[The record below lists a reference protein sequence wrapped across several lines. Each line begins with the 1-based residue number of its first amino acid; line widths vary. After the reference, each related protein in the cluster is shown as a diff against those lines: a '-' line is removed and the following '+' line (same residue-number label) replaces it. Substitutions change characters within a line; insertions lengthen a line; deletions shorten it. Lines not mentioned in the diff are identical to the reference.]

1 MALVNHAKKE
11 INAKIVYYGP
21 AGSGKSTALTYIYSR
36 IKPSL
41 RGELRSV
48 PAGADNLLLFDFS
61 PFETQLPNGYHVR
74 LHVYTLTGT
83 VTNPA
88 TWKMTLKGA
97 DGIIIMVNPA
107 AEQEA
112 ETRESVSQLRDF
124 LSAYGVGLH
133 ETPAVLQ
140 INSFTKGS
148 QTDEV
153 TDIAAALDLPTL
165 ATCRSNAACG
175 EGLLEALTTLSRQ
188 VFDRIDARGQQG
200 DQSAQ
205 EEKPDL
211 ASAPNNSDSTSTS
224 AVQAESVD
232 ISAARLSAD
241 KPLVT
246 ILSKDLYVEGTTL
259 RIPLEIQSGNTQS
272 RLVVTV
278 SVALENER
286 LFTNSPAGHAPAA

>member
-36 IKPSL
+36 IKASL

-48 PAGADNLLLFDFS
+48 PAGADNLLFFDFS
-61 PFETQLPNGYHVR
+61 PFEAPLPNGYRVR
-74 LHVYTLTGT
+74 LHVYTLSGI

-97 DGIIIMVNPA
+97 DGIMIMVNPA
-107 AEQEA
+107 AEQAA

-140 INSFTKGS
+140 LNSFSSGN
-148 QTDEV
+148 QPDEV
-153 TDIAAALDLPTL
+153 TKIAAALDLSTL
-165 ATCRSNAACG
+165 AICRSNATSG
-175 EGLLEALTTLSRQ
+175 EGLLEAMTKLFRQVLDRVTVKTEQPEADIAPPYPSSEVETAVSAPQNSSAPQDMPHTDDSPQFVLLSRE
-188 VFDRIDARGQQG
+188 VVSEGR
-200 DQSAQ
+200 
-205 EEKPDL
+205 
-211 ASAPNNSDSTSTS
+211 
-224 AVQAESVD
+224 
-232 ISAARLSAD
+232 
-241 KPLVT
+241 T
-246 ILSKDLYVEGTTL
+246 I
-259 RIPLEIQSGNTQS
+259 RIPLKITQGGTQR

-278 SVALENER
+278 NIDLEYQAE
-286 LFTNSPAGHAPAA
+286 SA